1 MNENLYEILGL
12 NKNATA
18 EEIKASYRRLAML
31 YHPDKNKGD
40 KEKEEKFK
48 KISFAYDT
56 LGDTTKKQQYD
67 TQSPHGKT
75 YQPNP
80 FGAFGG
86 GVDDIFNTFFG
97 GNPFGGGGPFGGF
110 HQQTHFHQEFNENLD
125 ITVNVVITLT
135 DVYKAKPIK
144 VSYKRYQH
152 CDDCQ
157 GTGFDRNSH
166 SDTCEMCGGGGRDQF
181 GRQCQYCQGHGKIY
195 TGTCK
200 SCNGEKVVLKD
211 VEFHINDVRTLRQS
225 TEKYLRDFGHQSKYY
240 RDKKGVLRLN
250 IIYQHIPNYTIENE
264 QLIYN
269 LDIHYQDA
277 IDGIKYEYECLD
289 GTKLN
294 VDIPQKSNNGDL
306 LRLSG
311 KGLFKNLSER
321 DDLFFRMNIVIN
333 YERLK

>member
-144 VSYKRYQH
+144 VSYKRYILSALAIIIPASI
-152 CDDCQ
+152 
-157 GTGFDRNSH
+157 GYALLGF
-166 SDTCEMCGGGGRDQF
+166 
-181 GRQCQYCQGHGKIY
+181 Y
-195 TGTCK
+195 TGLAADTFFK
-200 SCNGEKVVLKD
+200 YFKIARELLLVVIILA
-211 VEFHINDVRTLRQS
+211 
-225 TEKYLRDFGHQSKYY
+225 
-240 RDKKGVLRLN
+240 GVLAYFVEKR
-250 IIYQHIPNYTIENE
+250 
-264 QLIYN
+264 
-269 LDIHYQDA
+269 
-277 IDGIKYEYECLD
+277 
-289 GTKLN
+289 
-294 VDIPQKSNNGDL
+294 
-306 LRLSG
+306 
-311 KGLFKNLSER
+311 LFKKITKFIKHHLN
-321 DDLFFRMNIVIN
+321 N
-333 YERLK
+333 